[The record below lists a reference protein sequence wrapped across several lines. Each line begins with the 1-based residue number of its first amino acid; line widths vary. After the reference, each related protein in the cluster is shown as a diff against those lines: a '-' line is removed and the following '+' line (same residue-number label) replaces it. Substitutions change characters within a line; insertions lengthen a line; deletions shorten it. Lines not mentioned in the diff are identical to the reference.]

1 MGTAM
6 SKIHPVLVEFRKGT
20 IQTPFGKGG
29 APIQDARDA
38 AAIAADSQA
47 SPLALSNKAANHDDG
62 VNNSGVDGRDM
73 ETV

>member
-29 APIQDARDA
+29 APIQDA
-38 AAIAADSQA
+38 AIAADSQTP
-47 SPLALSNKAANHDDG
+47 PLALSNKAANHDDG
-62 VNNSGVDGRDM
+62 DNNGGADGRDM